1 MSKAKKSEVKGHGMK
16 VLERAGLSQMLSGVF
31 KVQSDKVVDFQ
42 KEVFWRHEYLRVPP
56 VPGKTKVAYDDY
68 PADRFKDIAAF
79 AAAMETRNS

>member
-1 MSKAKKSEVKGHGMK
+1 MSKAKKSKVKGHGMK

-31 KVQSDKVVDFQ
+31 KVQSD